1 MPAFSLR
8 EMFGLGDPKPQ
19 RMVTLR
25 CPLCIHHTVKAL
37 DRAEAEF
44 KLEQH
49 KRSTHGR
56 MW

>member
-1 MPAFSLR
+1 MPFNLR
-8 EMFGLGDPKPQ
+8 ELLGLGDPKPQ

-25 CPLCIHHTVKAL
+25 CPLCVHHTVKAL